1 MARSQAQSDF
11 VFAAPVPE
19 AIELPEVAQ
28 AIELPQAQ
36 LRTRFASARA
46 TRWVL
51 TFVWIVLGV
60 LALLC
65 AIGPHIP
72 AGE

>member
-11 VFAAPVPE
+11 ELAAPAPTV
-19 AIELPEVAQ
+19 IVLPEVAQ
-28 AIELPQAQ
+28 VIELPRAEV
-36 LRTRFASARA
+36 RTVFASARA

-51 TFVWIVLGV
+51 TFVFVVLGV
-60 LALLC
+60 LTLLC
-65 AIGPHIP
+65 MIGPHIP